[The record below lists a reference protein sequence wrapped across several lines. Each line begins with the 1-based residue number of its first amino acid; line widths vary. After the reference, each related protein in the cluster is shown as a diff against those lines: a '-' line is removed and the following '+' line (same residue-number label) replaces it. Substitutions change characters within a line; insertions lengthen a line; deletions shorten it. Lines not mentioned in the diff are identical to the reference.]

1 MTDELFVIAAPFKRR
16 GKSVLT
22 RAEFLFALSLDL
34 KWYCRED
41 ADSILRCALEKDM
54 MTCEGDKIKAK
65 FDLNAVN
72 LPQNFKPPDASSLF
86 KTGQGDVFE
95 RIIGRIAS
103 GKNMKRDEIMAL
115 INKKYETADKMIETD
130 VAALWAAREL
140 GIDVRDLTDEVWKK
154 LFG

>member
-34 KWYCRED
+34 KWYRKED
-41 ADSILRCALEKDM
+41 AESILRCAVEKGVM
-54 MTCEGDKIKAK
+54 ICEGDKVKAK

-72 LPQNFKPPDASSLF
+72 LPQNFKPPGVSSLF
-86 KTGQGDVFE
+86 KTGHGDVFE
-95 RIIGRIAS
+95 QIIDRIAS
-103 GKNMKRDEIMAL
+103 GKNMKREEIIPL
-115 INKKYETADKMIETD
+115 INKKHETVYRMIEMD

-140 GIDVRDLTDEVWKK
+140 GVDVRDLTDGVWKK

>member
-34 KWYCRED
+34 KWYCKED
-41 ADSILRCALEKDM
+41 AESILRCAVEKDVM
-54 MTCEGDKIKAK
+54 IYEGDKVKAK
-65 FDLNAVN
+65 FDLNAVS
-72 LPQNFKPPDASSLF
+72 LPQNFKPPDVSSLF
-86 KTGQGDVFE
+86 KTKPVDIFE
-95 RIIGRIAS
+95 RIIDRIVS
-103 GKNMKRDEIMAL
+103 GKNMKREEIIPL
-115 INKKYETADKMIETD
+115 INKKHEMTDRMIEMD
-130 VAALWAAREL
+130 VAALLAAKGL